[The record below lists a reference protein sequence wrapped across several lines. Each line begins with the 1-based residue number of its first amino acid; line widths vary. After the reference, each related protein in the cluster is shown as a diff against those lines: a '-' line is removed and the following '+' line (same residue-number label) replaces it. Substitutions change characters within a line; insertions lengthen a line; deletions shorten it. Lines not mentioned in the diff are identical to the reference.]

1 MNKIIKNQD
10 NSYTLITESNK
21 AFNNLKT
28 WFEKKT
34 GHWHIIVPKEAREE
48 CGRTYIREKFLEGKT
63 EYQFETKT
71 EHREGMSYG
80 TWKDRMT
87 EEEKAQWAECEQ
99 LMETIKQNCLERKP
113 KELTETEKLELQI
126 AKLKAK
132 LEKARA

>member
-10 NSYTLITESNK
+10 NSYTLITESNNT
-21 AFNNLKT
+21 FNNLKT

-87 EEEKAQWAECEQ
+87 EEEKAQWVECEQ
-99 LMETIKQNCLERKP
+99 IMEAIKQACMERKP
-113 KELTETEKLELQI
+113 KELTEAEKLELQI
-126 AKLKAK
+126 AKLMAK